1 MSQVAPAAP
10 TESAKLAPA
19 VELTQVRFRYEGGP
33 DILYIPSLVI
43 QRHERIFLY
52 GPSGSGKTTL
62 LGLLAGV
69 LKATEGSVQVLGRNF
84 TALSARQRDAYRGAH
99 IGYIFQLFNLITYL
113 NVEDNILLPCRL
125 HRERRTRLG
134 GQSLQAAALE
144 VATRLGIGPLLHQ
157 KVANLSVGEQQR
169 VAAARALV
177 GMPEVILADE
187 PTSSLDYDHRQRFLE
202 LLFDCGAEAG
212 STLIFVSHDR
222 TLMPLFHRAVSLPE
236 INHLRAA

>member
-1 MSQVAPAAP
+1 MSPGAPVAPNQP
-10 TESAKLAPA
+10 AKLPTA
-19 VELTQVRFRYEGGP
+19 VELDQVRFRYAGGP
-33 DILYIPSLVI
+33 DILHIPSLVI
-43 QRHERIFLY
+43 ERHERVFLY

-69 LKATEGSVQVLGRNF
+69 LRATEGSVRVLGRNL
-84 TALSARQRDAYRGAH
+84 TALSARQCDMFRGAH
-99 IGYIFQLFNLITYL
+99 IGYIFQLFNLIAYL
-113 NVEDNILLPCRL
+113 SVEDNILLPCRL

-134 GQSLQAAALE
+134 GQSLQAAAMA
-144 VATRLGIGPLLHQ
+144 VATRLGIAPLLHQ
-157 KVANLSVGEQQR
+157 QVTNLSVGEQQR

-202 LLFDCGAEAG
+202 LLFECGEEAG

-222 TLMPLFHRAVSLPE
+222 TLMPLFHQAVSLAD
-236 INHLRAA
+236 INHVRAA

>member
-1 MSQVAPAAP
+1 MSQVVPATASP
-10 TESAKLAPA
+10 SSLLSPA
-19 VELTQVRFRYEGGP
+19 VELTEVRFRYAGGP

-43 QRHERIFLY
+43 ERHERIFLY

-69 LKATEGSVQVLGRNF
+69 LRATEGSVQVLGRNL
-84 TALSARQRDAYRGAH
+84 TALSVRQRDAFRGAH

-113 NVEDNILLPCRL
+113 SVEENILLPCRL
-125 HRERRTRLG
+125 HRERRSRLAS
-134 GQSLQAAALE
+134 QSLQAAALT
-144 VATRLGIGPLLHQ
+144 VATRLGIASLLPQ
-157 KVANLSVGEQQR
+157 QVTNLSVGEQQR

-177 GMPEVILADE
+177 GIPEVILADE

-202 LLFDCGAEAG
+202 LLFEGGTVAG

-236 INHLRAA
+236 INRV